1 MKSKSKPK
9 SEALAEKIAALKEQR
24 KAAEREEQEAA
35 ERELVSLARRA
46 DCVEELTV
54 IARRKVD
61 AKRKIKAITNGDDG
75 E

>member
-1 MKSKSKPK
+1 MKSKPK
-9 SEALAEKIAALKEQR
+9 SEALAEKIAALKEQQ

-54 IARRKVD
+54 IARKKVD
-61 AKRKIKAITNGDDG
+61 AKRNAAAKGGSEGG

>member
-1 MKSKSKPK
+1 MNKPK
-9 SEALAEKIAALKEQR
+9 SEALAEKIAALKEQMR
-24 KAAEREEQEAA
+24 AAERDEQEAA

-61 AKRKIKAITNGDDG
+61 AKRKTKAVTNGDDG

>member
-1 MKSKSKPK
+1 MKSKPK
-9 SEALAEKIAALKEQR
+9 SEALAEKIAALREQQ
-24 KAAEREEQEAA
+24 KAAEREEQESA

-54 IARRKVD
+54 IARKKIES
-61 AKRKIKAITNGDDG
+61 KRKLKTAVASDDG